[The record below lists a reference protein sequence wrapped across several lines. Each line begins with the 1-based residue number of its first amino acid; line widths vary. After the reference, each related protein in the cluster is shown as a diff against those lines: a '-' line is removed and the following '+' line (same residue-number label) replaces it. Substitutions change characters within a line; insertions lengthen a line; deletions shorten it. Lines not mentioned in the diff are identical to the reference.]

1 MTRITLAGLWAHKR
15 RLIGMLLAVF
25 FGVAFLAGTLALG
38 DTMRSSIK
46 DFIGASNA
54 GTDVLVRNATQ
65 VSDSPAAGR
74 GAIDAGVL
82 DRVRAVDGVAVA
94 EPQIQGF
101 AQIVGHDG
109 AAVSVNGPRTASNWV
124 EDPQLNPYRIV
135 EGRPPRTAS
144 EVVVN
149 RGAADA
155 GDLRVGDATTVLT
168 PRPVPVTVVGIATF
182 GDSNAFG
189 GTSYVGFSLDAARR
203 YLTTDPGKITSV
215 AVEAAPG
222 VSQDELVSRIAAA
235 LPSGV
240 QAVSGTRATDES
252 FQSVDDGF
260 LTFFRT
266 FLSIFAAVAMLV
278 AVISI
283 HNTFAIVVAQRLRE
297 SALLRAIGAA
307 RGQVLRAV
315 VVEALVIGAVGTAL
329 GVAAGIGLAALL
341 KGAFAGLG
349 FDLPTTR
356 LVFTATTGVV
366 SAVVG
371 VLATLVAAVTPA
383 LRASRVPPLAAL
395 REVAAERTRA
405 STARVVIGG
414 VLGAAGVGTALTAV
428 GGGDGSP
435 ARAGIGAVLV
445 LAAMVTLGPAVAAP
459 ASRLIGAP
467 AARLRGVAG
476 LLARRNAMRNPRRT
490 AGAAS
495 ALMVGVGV
503 VTLVTAIAASQS
515 ASIDRG
521 VRDSFTGDLAVS
533 ASNFGNGGVSPRLA
547 EDLGRI
553 PGVRTA
559 VGVTTGNAEVDG
571 SSVSVNAA
579 SLPDLAT
586 VVRLDGTV
594 PSLSDGQIAVSRA
607 VADDRGWRV
616 GRQVSVVFAD
626 GAAQR
631 FTIGGVYD
639 STPVLGGYLLP
650 SSAWA
655 AHVTQ
660 SLDAAIYLRLAD
672 GVDAGR
678 AKDAVVAAARPYGA
692 PTVQDR
698 QEFVD
703 ASTQNVRALLN
714 VVYVMLVLA
723 IVIALMGIA
732 NTLSLSVYER
742 TRELGLLRAIGATR
756 PQVRSMVRWESVIT
770 ALLGTV
776 SGLALGAFLGWVLVR
791 STADPAAGGTSFSAP
806 AGPLVAVLAG
816 GLLAGLLAGLA
827 PARRAARLPYF
838 R

>member
-1 MTRITLAGLWAHKR
+1 MTRVTLAGLWAHKR
-15 RLIGMLLAVF
+15 RLVGMLLSVF

-38 DTMRSSIK
+38 DTMRTSIK

-54 GTDVLVRNATQ
+54 GTDVVVRNATQ
-65 VSDSPAAGR
+65 VSDSPAAAR
-74 GAIDAGVL
+74 GAIDATVL
-82 DRVRAVDGVAVA
+82 DRVRAVDGVEVA

-109 AAVSVNGPRTASNWV
+109 KAVEVNGPRTASNWI
-124 EDPQLNPYRIV
+124 EDTKLNPYRIV
-135 EGRPPRTAS
+135 AGRPPRTVS

-155 GDLRVGDATTVLT
+155 GDLRVGDVTTVLA
-168 PRPVPVTVVGIATF
+168 PRPVTVAVVGIATF
-182 GDSNAFG
+182 GNSNAFG
-189 GTSYVGFSLDAARR
+189 GTSYVGFSLEAARR
-203 YLTTDPGKITSV
+203 YLTTDPGRISSI

-222 VSQDELVSRIAAA
+222 AGRDELVSRIAAV
-235 LPSGV
+235 LPPGV
-240 QAVSGTRATDES
+240 QAVSGAQATDES
-252 FQSVDDGF
+252 FQSVDEGF

-266 FLSIFAAVAMLV
+266 FLAIFAGVAMLV

-315 VVEALVIGAVGTAL
+315 VLEALLIGAAGTAL
-329 GVAAGIGLAALL
+329 GVGAGIGLAAAL

-356 LVFTATTGVV
+356 LVFTATTAVV
-366 SAVVG
+366 SALVG
-371 VLATLVAAVTPA
+371 VLATLVAALAPA

-395 REVAAERTRA
+395 REVAVERTRA
-405 STARVVIGG
+405 SSARVVAGG
-414 VLGAAGVGTALTAV
+414 VLGVAGVGLAVSAL
-428 GGGDGSP
+428 GGAA
-435 ARAGIGAVLV
+435 ARAGVGALLI
-445 LAAMVTLGPAVAAP
+445 LAAMITLGPAVAAP

-476 LLARRNAMRNPRRT
+476 ALARRNAMRNPRRT
-490 AGAAS
+490 AAAAS

-503 VTLVTAIAASQS
+503 VTLFTVIAASQS
-515 ASIDRG
+515 ASIDSG

-533 ASNFGNGGVSPRLA
+533 ASNFGNGGVSPGLA
-547 EDLGRI
+547 ADLGRL

-559 VGVTTGNAEVDG
+559 VGVTTGNAKVDG
-571 SSVSVNAA
+571 SSVSVNSAP
-579 SLPDLAT
+579 LPALAT
-586 VVRLDGTV
+586 VLRSV
-594 PSLSDGQIAVSRA
+594 PSLSDSQLAVSRS
-607 VADDRGWRV
+607 VADDRGWQV
-616 GRQVSVVFAD
+616 GRTVTVVFAD
-626 GAAQR
+626 GASQS
-631 FTIGGVYD
+631 FTIGALYD
-639 STPVLGGYLLP
+639 PTPVIGGYLLP

-660 SLDAAIYLRLAD
+660 PLDGDVYLRLAD
-672 GVDAGR
+672 GVDVAQ

-698 QEFVD
+698 QEFID
-703 ASTQNVRALLN
+703 ARTSSVRALLN
-714 VVYVMLVLA
+714 VVYVLLVLA

-742 TRELGLLRAIGATR
+742 SRELGLLRAVGATR

-770 ALLGTV
+770 ALFGTV
-776 SGLALGAFLGWVLVR
+776 GGLALGALLGWVLVR
-791 STADPAAGGTSFSAP
+791 STADPAEPTAFAAP
-806 AGPLVAVLAG
+806 AGPLVAVLVG
-816 GLLAGLLAGLA
+816 GVLAGLLAGLP
-827 PARRAARLPYF
+827 PARRAARLPYL

>member
-1 MTRITLAGLWAHKR
+1 MTKVTLAGLWAHKR

-38 DTMRSSIK
+38 DTMRTSIK

-54 GTDVLVRNATQ
+54 GTDVVVRNATQ
-65 VSDSPAAGR
+65 VSDSPAAAR
-74 GAIDAGVL
+74 GAIDASVL
-82 DRVRAVDGVAVA
+82 DRVRAVDGVKVA

-109 AAVSVNGPRTASNWV
+109 TAVEVNGPRTASNWV
-124 EDPQLNPYRIV
+124 DDPKLNPYRIV
-135 EGRPPRTAS
+135 EGRPPRTVT

-155 GDLRVGDATTVLT
+155 GDLRVGDVTTVLT
-168 PRPVPVTVVGIATF
+168 PRPVTVTVVGIATF
-182 GDSNAFG
+182 GNSNAFG

-203 YLTTDPGKITSV
+203 YLTTEPSKISSI

-222 VSQDELVSRIAAA
+222 VSQDELVSRIASA
-235 LPSGV
+235 LPAGV

-266 FLSIFAAVAMLV
+266 FLAIFAGVAMLV

-297 SALLRAIGAA
+297 SALLRAIGAT

-315 VVEALVIGAVGTAL
+315 VLEALLIGAVGTGL
-329 GVAAGIGLAALL
+329 GVSAGIGLAALL

-356 LVFTATTGVV
+356 LVFTATTAVV
-366 SAVVG
+366 SALVG
-371 VLATLVAAVTPA
+371 VLATLVAALTPA

-395 REVAAERTRA
+395 REVAVERTRA
-405 STARVVIGG
+405 SSLRVVIGA
-414 VLGAAGVGTALTAV
+414 VLGVAGIGTALTSLSGA
-428 GGGDGSP
+428 P
-435 ARAGIGAVLV
+435 PRAGIGAVLV
-445 LAAMVTLGPAVAAP
+445 LAAMVTLGPVAAAP

-476 LLARRNAMRNPRRT
+476 TMARRNAMRNPRRT

-495 ALMVGVGV
+495 ALMIGVGV
-503 VTLVTAIAASQS
+503 VTLFTVIAASQS
-515 ASIDRG
+515 ASIDSG

-533 ASNFGNGGVSPRLA
+533 ASNFGNGGVSPQLA
-547 EDLGRI
+547 ADLGRL

-559 VGVTTGNAEVDG
+559 VGVTTGNVKVDG
-571 SSVSVNAA
+571 SSVSANSAA
-579 SLPDLAT
+579 LPALAT
-586 VVRLDGTV
+586 VLRSV
-594 PSLSDGQIAVSRA
+594 PSLSDGQLAVSRS
-607 VADDRGWRV
+607 VADDRGWQV
-616 GRQVSVVFAD
+616 GRQVTVVFAD
-626 GAAQR
+626 GSAEK
-631 FTIGGVYD
+631 FTVGAVYD
-639 STPVLGGYLLP
+639 ATPVIGGYLLP
-650 SSAWA
+650 ASAWA
-655 AHVTQ
+655 AHATQ
-660 SLDAAIYLRLAD
+660 PLDANIYLRLAE
-672 GVDAGR
+672 GVDVAQ

-703 ASTQNVRALLN
+703 ARTSGVRALLN
-714 VVYVMLVLA
+714 VVYVLLGLA

-742 TRELGLLRAIGATR
+742 TRELGLLRAVGATR

-770 ALLGTV
+770 ALFGTIG
-776 SGLALGAFLGWVLVR
+776 GLALGAFLGWVLVR
-791 STADPAAGGTSFSAP
+791 ATADPAASTAFTAP
-806 AGPLVAVLAG
+806 PGPLVAVLVG
-816 GLLAGLLAGLA
+816 GLLAGLLAGMP
-827 PARRAARLPYF
+827 PARRAARLPYL
-838 R
+838 